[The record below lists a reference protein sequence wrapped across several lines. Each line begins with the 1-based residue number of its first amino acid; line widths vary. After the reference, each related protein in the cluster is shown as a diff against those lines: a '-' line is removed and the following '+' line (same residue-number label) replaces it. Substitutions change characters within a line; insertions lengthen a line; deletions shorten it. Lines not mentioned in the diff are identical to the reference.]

1 MNFGFW
7 EWGSSVSAPSGTVHE
22 QKENDNNKDI
32 DSTSIMSQVIAG
44 EDVDENKNDMHSN
57 IESQIPSTIGV
68 IPFP

>member
-1 MNFGFW
+1 M
-7 EWGSSVSAPSGTVHE
+7 HE

-44 EDVDENKNDMHSN
+44 EDVDENKNDNMYSN

>member
-1 MNFGFW
+1 M
-7 EWGSSVSAPSGTVHE
+7 HE

>member
-1 MNFGFW
+1 M
-7 EWGSSVSAPSGTVHE
+7 HE

-44 EDVDENKNDMHSN
+44 EDVDENKNDNMHSN

>member
-1 MNFGFW
+1 M
-7 EWGSSVSAPSGTVHE
+7 HE

-44 EDVDENKNDMHSN
+44 EYVDENKNDMHSN

>member
-1 MNFGFW
+1 MLPL
-7 EWGSSVSAPSGTVHE
+7 EPCK

-44 EDVDENKNDMHSN
+44 EDVDENKNDNMHSN